1 MEDIYQA
8 LISYRDLSPSQR
20 EWFHEQL
27 EDRPDVA
34 DAFEQWQR
42 LCEHVGQ
49 RLRQDMPE
57 CRLLVLYALEQ
68 EGQTQL
74 TSDERE
80 ALDAARDDIEAAL
93 DAHPGLRD
101 VVANIQD
108 ERADFE
114 EVWDEHGL
122 EMADDERK
130 PASDV
135 DEIDATVGASDEA
148 IEAARSRG
156 DGAGRT
162 DRGPRAPASQQTQT
176 PWFRRLAAAALVV
189 VAVGLGLFIWPRTP
203 DQTVVEV
210 AAGEARQVELV
221 DGSVVRLVGE
231 TRLTYPDVSAESFDR
246 RVTLSYG
253 RAFFDVQS
261 LKSEAPFIVE
271 TPTARATVVGTQF
284 GVRTN
289 ADSTEVVLATGKVEV
304 SSARDGQ
311 GTPVEL
317 QPGERSQVQRDQ
329 QPTEPEAV
337 DLTSSLS
344 WTGLLVFRGTPL
356 ERMAARLE
364 AEYDVDIQVDSALR
378 DEGITGTFEQGQ
390 SLDQILRTV
399 AATLDAQV
407 EGSEEDGYRIA
418 DGS

>member
-1 MEDIYQA
+1 
-8 LISYRDLSPSQR
+8 
-20 EWFHEQL
+20 
-27 EDRPDVA
+27 
-34 DAFEQWQR
+34 
-42 LCEHVGQ
+42 
-49 RLRQDMPE
+49 
-57 CRLLVLYALEQ
+57 VLYALEQ
-68 EGQTQL
+68 EGSARL
-74 TSDERE
+74 TGDERE
-80 ALDAARDDIEAAL
+80 ALDAARADIEAAL

-114 EVWDEHGL
+114 EVWAEHGL
-122 EMADDERK
+122 EMDAAGERG
-130 PASDV
+130 PAADV

-156 DGAGRT
+156 DGAGRA

-210 AAGEARQVELV
+210 AAGEARQIELV